1 MNQRTLI
8 VFAVLLAATSVVYLV
23 ASGGPTVVPE
33 DDVAEIR
40 RGGPPSAAT
49 DPLRTDPLVRPETPT
64 ENEGGTQAP
73 IRPETVGGGSVIG
86 LRVPEGVDLS
96 DPEQVYALLQK
107 RLAAV
112 PTDWSDVAR
121 LAALYPEPLDETTRQ
136 RLVNELVSGRRGL
149 VLKVF
154 QVAQDPTLV
163 EDLLLRLDDVEVTG
177 NARSA
182 VLTALATLPRADVAE
197 VVRGLEARLSGS
209 ARRDAVVLQAIG
221 QRGGAEAARAIT
233 TYIAESEDPLAVAAR
248 GTLRLQLKDDP
259 EATAVLA
266 TAIRET
272 RSDEALGALIRIAT
286 QPGASGVVESLVAL
300 DSTNVSPEIRSAA
313 LRALAVIGTAEAVDH
328 VLLSA
333 DGNDDA
339 ALTAIRSIGVMTA
352 ADTGARAK
360 LLASLDEV
368 PSGVHGDER
377 RLETLRAL
385 SNLKHVPATNAFVTA
400 LDDRDERMRIVG
412 AQGLGR
418 VGEVAREHVDA
429 LVSVLASGSENLQRS
444 VVIAL
449 GQIGGDEATGVLKQ
463 MQARE
468 DLPTSLQRAVRMA
481 VIRAAKGEGE
491 DDREERLGG
500 R

>member
-1 MNQRTLI
+1 MSQRILI
-8 VFAVLLAATSVVYLV
+8 VFAVLLAATSVVYLI

-40 RGGPPSAAT
+40 RGGPSPSTT
-49 DPLRTDPLVRPETPT
+49 DPLRTDAVIRPETPA
-64 ENEGGTQAP
+64 EDEGGAAAP
-73 IRPETVGGGSVIG
+73 IRPEAVGSGSIIG

-96 DPEQVYALLQK
+96 DAEQVYALLQK

-121 LAALYPEPLDETTRQ
+121 LAALYPEPLDPATRE
-136 RLVNELVSGRRGL
+136 RLVNELVTGRRGL

-163 EDLLLRLDDVEVTG
+163 EDLLLRLDDDTVTG

-182 VLTALATLPRADVAE
+182 VLTALATLPRADAGE
-197 VVRGLEARLSGS
+197 VVRGLEARLSGH
-209 ARRDAVVLQAIG
+209 ARKDAIVLRAIG

-233 TYIAESEDPLAVAAR
+233 TYIGESEDPLAVASQ
-248 GTLRLQLKDDP
+248 GTLRLDLKDDP

-272 RSDEALGALIRIAT
+272 RSDEALGALIRVAT

-300 DSTNVSPEIRSAA
+300 DSTNVSPGVRSAA

-328 VLLSA
+328 VLASA
-333 DGNDDA
+333 QRSDDA

-360 LLASLDEV
+360 LLASLEEA

-429 LVSVLASGSENLQRS
+429 LVSVMASGSENLQRT
-444 VVIAL
+444 VVVAL
-449 GQIGGDEATGVLKQ
+449 GQIGGEEAAGVLRQ

-481 VIRAAKGEGE
+481 VMRVEKGERG